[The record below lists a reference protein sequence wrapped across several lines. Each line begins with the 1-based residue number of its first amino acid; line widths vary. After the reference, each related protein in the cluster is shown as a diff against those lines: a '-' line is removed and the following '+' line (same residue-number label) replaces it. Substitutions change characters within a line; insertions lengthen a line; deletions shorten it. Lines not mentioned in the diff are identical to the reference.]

1 MIKDVAT
8 IEFIEKLGELAKNF
22 GALLVRY
29 AQRLEEQAKED
40 LRSRLDLES
49 KSDKVALD
57 TPEGAKV
64 VINHIRKAQRDRQL

>member
-29 AQRLEEQAKED
+29 SQRLQEHELQEMSTRFYADKAKAEERE
-40 LRSRLDLES
+40 
-49 KSDKVALD
+49 
-57 TPEGAKV
+57 
-64 VINHIRKAQRDRQL
+64 KAEPAQLTK